1 MHGQPIIKSHLQL
14 FELQLETWTTYQFP
28 RNKSLRNYGWIP
40 RGANWRKSTTG
51 QKKIISDH
59 HDLYL
64 FLATSVVEVMK
75 LLFVSVDGVWV
86 TWHFIQKQ
94 KIPSL
99 RHTKEVLAAYVKASR
114 RTKLHLLP
122 GLITRESELLRQAF
136 RVLYSYGMRTPSSL
150 FWRQVGKYD
159 KRVVTRRLYG
169 RVRYSLALE
178 LCEQASQQGF
188 EQLQIGL

>member
-1 MHGQPIIKSHLQL
+1 MAEFHVGQIDGRVQQDQI
-14 FELQLETWTTYQFP
+14 
-28 RNKSLRNYGWIP
+28 
-40 RGANWRKSTTG
+40 
-51 QKKIISDH
+51 KKIISDH

-94 KIPSL
+94 KILWL
-99 RHTKEVLAAYVKASR
+99 RHTKEVLAAYVKASP

-122 GLITRESELLRQAF
+122 GLITRESELLRQAL

-178 LCEQASQQGF
+178 LCEQDRQQGF
-188 EQLQIGL
+188 EGMQIDL